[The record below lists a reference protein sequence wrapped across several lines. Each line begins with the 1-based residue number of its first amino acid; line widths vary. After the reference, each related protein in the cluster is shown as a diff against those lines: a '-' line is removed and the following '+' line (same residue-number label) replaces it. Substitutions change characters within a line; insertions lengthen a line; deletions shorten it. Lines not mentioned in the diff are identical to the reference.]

1 MMVPLPEPFPEQ
13 ASDRVST
20 EERLL
25 QVSYFD
31 ALTGIYNR
39 PLFEHVLREATV
51 RHHAAGTRF
60 ALLDLDLDRFRQINE
75 ALGHA
80 FGDAVLTEVTHR
92 LSAFLGPEDV
102 LARIGAD
109 EFGILLADPGEEE
122 ELAARARRMLD
133 AVARPVEDGV
143 VAVSPGASV
152 GYALFPHDGVSPEA
166 LLRHAGAAMA
176 GVRLGG
182 AGKVARYSGGEDEV
196 RAALLME
203 SGLRAAI
210 EDHRLAVHFQPQVCL
225 RSGRIAGAEALVRW
239 DGPDGAPVPP
249 DRFIPLA
256 EATGLILPLGEQ
268 VLSAAVG
275 RFADWVRRYGVRV
288 PVAVNVSAV
297 QFERADLEVLV
308 AALLR
313 DSGLPPELLKL
324 ELTETALLGDG
335 TRTRRTME
343 ALVARGVQF
352 SLDDFGTGCSSLSH
366 LHQFP
371 IAQVK
376 IDKSFVGRMT
386 ASRPHEKIVRAVVM
400 LAHELDLAVVAEGV
414 ETAEQRDRLRDFG
427 CDCGQ
432 GFLFGRPQPPDV
444 FAERW
449 VVG

>member
-1 MMVPLPEPFPEQ
+1 MT
-13 ASDRVST
+13 DGVST

-31 ALTGIYNR
+31 ELTGVYNR
-39 PLFEHVLREATV
+39 PLFEHVLREAVV
-51 RHHAAGTRF
+51 RHRAAGTRF
-60 ALLDLDLDRFRQINE
+60 ALLDLDIDRFRLINE
-75 ALGHA
+75 ALGHS
-80 FGDAVLTEVTHR
+80 FGDSVLTEVTRR
-92 LSAFLGPEDV
+92 LSALLGPDDV
-102 LARIGAD
+102 LARIGSD
-109 EFGILLADPGEEE
+109 EFGIVLAGVGEEE
-122 ELAARARRMLD
+122 DLAARTRRILD
-133 AVARPVEDGV
+133 AVARPVGDGG
-143 VAVSPGASV
+143 VAVSPSASIGFAV
-152 GYALFPHDGVSPEA
+152 FPHDGASPEA

-176 GVRLGG
+176 GVRLR
-182 AGKVARYSGGEDEV
+182 ASGKVARYSGGEDEV

-203 SGLRAAI
+203 SGLRTAI
-210 EDHRLAVHFQPQVCL
+210 EARGLAVHFQPQVCL
-225 RSGRIAGAEALVRW
+225 RSGRMTGAEALVRW

-256 EATGLILPLGEQ
+256 ETTGLILPLGEQ

-275 RFADWVRRYGVRV
+275 RFAGWVRRHGLTV

-297 QFERADLEVLV
+297 QFERADLESVV
-308 AALLR
+308 AGLLR

-335 TRTRRTME
+335 ARTRRAME
-343 ALVARGVQF
+343 ALVAMGVQF

-376 IDKSFVGRMT
+376 IDKSFVARMT
-386 ASRPHEKIVRAVVM
+386 TSRPHEKIVRAVVM

-432 GFLFGRPQPPDV
+432 GFLFDRPQPPEA